1 MRARPAG
8 RWQVGGGGTPR
19 FQRRQREVQRA
30 RLVAWRRTWP
40 SGCGHAHA
48 RWGPGDE
55 HGHATGYIRM
65 GMTGGE
71 SGASPTKE
79 SCGELRKP
87 PTSEALA

>member
-1 MRARPAG
+1 
-8 RWQVGGGGTPR
+8 
-19 FQRRQREVQRA
+19 
-30 RLVAWRRTWP
+30 
-40 SGCGHAHA
+40 
-48 RWGPGDE
+48 
-55 HGHATGYIRM
+55 M